1 MTYFQDCRTIS
12 LNSQD
17 AHTNNGYNFSDL
29 IFNFKNIL
37 IDSED
42 IAYSTI
48 GIVDAQIPVSFFLID
63 SDTDHLVIQ
72 VGIIVYTIFLEK
84 GNYNASNF
92 ITELSTKINTTGVIV
107 QITINRVNGR
117 LNFIFN
123 NSVTLLHEGSRGLFR
138 ILGFDVNDDYTG
150 TNITP
155 PFPLN
160 LLGIQRIKVCSSN
173 LATVENHD
181 SSNSNNNVIQVIP
194 IDVPSYCLITYTN
207 KLNNFGKM
215 KSRNISQIDIQLLDE
230 FGRFIQMNGIHFCLT
245 LQLNIFRKLKGAK
258 VLNMKPLELI
268 LNKIENDL
276 EVIQEQ
282 LPSSQDSQD
291 LAVPIN
297 TNTVDENNENNFK
310 GIEPDFSNDPN
321 TGLQDLGLLLYQKGG
336 VL

>member
-29 IFNFKNIL
+29 VFNFKNIL

-92 ITELSTKINTTGVIV
+92 ITELSTKINGTGVTV

-123 NSVTLLHEGSRGLFR
+123 NSITLLHEGSRGLFR

-181 SSNSNNNVIQVIP
+181 SSNSNNNIIQVIP
-194 IDVPSYCLITYTN
+194 IDVPSYCLITFTN

-215 KSRNISQIDIQLLDE
+215 KSRNISSIDIQLLDE

-245 LQLNIFRKLKGAK
+245 LQLNIFRKLKVAN
-258 VLNMKPLELI
+258 VMNMKPLELI

-291 LAVPIN
+291 LEN
-297 TNTVDENNENNFK
+297 TNTVDAVPVNNENNFK

>member
-92 ITELSTKINTTGVIV
+92 ITELSTKINTTGVTV

-117 LNFIFN
+117 LNFVFN

-194 IDVPSYCLITYTN
+194 IDVPSYCLITFTN

-215 KSRNISQIDIQLLDE
+215 KSRNISSIDIQLLDE

-258 VLNMKPLELI
+258 VLNMKPLELV

-276 EVIQEQ
+276 EVIQSNSANANYDRLEQ

-291 LAVPIN
+291 AVP
-297 TNTVDENNENNFK
+297 TNNFK
-310 GIEPDFSNDPN
+310 GPEPDFSNDPN